1 MSLKAEYNM
10 STLRKLVSD
19 VRSMHKL
26 LSTDNLITDRVI
38 ASEIK
43 NNALLLIKRETNLR
57 KLWATSTLFTTI
69 PCLEMVEV
77 SISECCE
84 YVDPCTIARSRF
96 KLPRISEGNY
106 QYLIQGVYSINIMN
120 GIGKKLKE
128 ITINRYVNLLKLPII
143 KNEEYYWIQNDY
155 LYISNPLLKA
165 IRIAALFEEDVPNE
179 IMYPECGCG
188 TPETSDEEW
197 CKNPLDKEY
206 SLPGYLEKQVL
217 DLVSQRILATYFR
230 LKTDLTED
238 GIDGQAPNA
247 PNGK

>member
-1 MSLKAEYNM
+1 LKAEYNM

-57 KLWATSTLFTTI
+57 KLWATATLFTTI

-206 SLPGYLEKQVL
+206 ALPGYLEKQVL
-217 DLVSQRILATYFR
+217 DLASQRILATYFR